1 MQLTKLQEELEI
13 VKRECESHARS
24 EDRLKEELVK
34 ESQVRATVEAEW
46 NAKADQHKCET
57 ELLQEQLQKSEEILE
72 SLRSCYT
79 ANYKVIC
86 SLQAKLCLF
95 IFLLPP
101 LYLHDCLLPDFFAT
115 ISGH

>member
-1 MQLTKLQEELEI
+1 M
-13 VKRECESHARS
+13 
-24 EDRLKEELVK
+24 K

-86 SLQAKLCLF
+86 SSGEAMSYVFLFFSSPHF
-95 IFLLPP
+95 IFKIASSLI
-101 LYLHDCLLPDFFAT
+101 FFAT

>member
-13 VKRECESHARS
+13 VKRECESHAKS

-86 SLQAKLCLF
+86 SSG
-95 IFLLPP
+95 PP
-101 LYLHDCLLPDFFAT
+101 LYLHDCYLLDFFAT

>member
-13 VKRECESHARS
+13 VKRECESHAKS

-86 SLQAKLCLF
+86 SSGEAMSYVFLF
-95 IFLLPP
+95 FSSPPTLSSRLLPP
-101 LYLHDCLLPDFFAT
+101 
-115 ISGH
+115 